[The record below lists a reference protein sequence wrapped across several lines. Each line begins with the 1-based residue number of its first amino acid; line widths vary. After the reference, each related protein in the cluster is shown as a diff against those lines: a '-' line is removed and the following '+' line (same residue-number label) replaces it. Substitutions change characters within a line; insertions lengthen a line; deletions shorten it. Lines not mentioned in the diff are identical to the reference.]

1 MLILSEQKFATFFGE
16 KKSPPPNFFSFA
28 KNNENNFSEFF
39 ETENLLTQSNK
50 QQLREKIRSARF
62 VFPHPINLQPSLETS

>member
-1 MLILSEQKFATFFGE
+1 MLNLSEQKFAKFFGE
-16 KKSPPPNFFSFA
+16 KKIAATYFFSFA
-28 KNNENNFSEFF
+28 KNNENNLSDFF

-62 VFPHPINLQPSLETS
+62 VFPRPINLQPSLETS